1 MKNYAEFNKKSIFSK
16 CLSFYWPF
24 FMDIITP
31 VILSTNIAYDAT
43 ACNSLI
49 FTWSTEKNLLFL

>member
-31 VILSTNIAYDAT
+31 VILSTNIAYDAM
-43 ACNSLI
+43 CVQHVI
-49 FTWSTEKNLLFL
+49 H